1 MKPILFAIAALCW
14 PASAFADPCIVKR
27 TEAGLASVTSADIS
41 KDGKSAQKILLV
53 TGPILSPL
61 TIDQDA
67 AGYTMKSLG
76 QAALHIYRSGASV
89 PDKDWREAG
98 SIATQEGGFGIDWP
112 RILHDGKPVTLR
124 MTVRIRSGGG
134 EAKPVFKGRGERDG
148 VQLLLSD
155 DVVPSPGWFA
165 IERRTSASATANL
178 REFWNSLVK
187 TGSPLKLELY
197 DLTAQ
202 RHIASAEFAWPSP
215 EATQARYVADITA
228 LRKAHND
235 KTCKKR

>member
-1 MKPILFAIAALCW
+1 MKPILFAAAALCW
-14 PASAFADPCIVKR
+14 PASAFAEPCIVKR
-27 TEAGLASVTSADIS
+27 TEVGLGSITSADIS

-61 TIDQDA
+61 TIDRDA
-67 AGYTMKSLG
+67 AGYTLKKQE

-124 MTVRIRSGGG
+124 MTVRIRSGGL
-134 EAKPVFKGRGERDG
+134 EDKPIFQGKGERDG

-155 DVVPSPGWFA
+155 DVTPSPGWVV
-165 IERRTSASATANL
+165 IGRRDSASATANL
-178 REFWNSLVK
+178 RDFWTSLIK
-187 TGSPLKLELY
+187 TGSPLKLDLY
-197 DLTAQ
+197 DLSAQ

-228 LRKAHND
+228 LRNAHTN